1 MRIDCVSCG
10 YEINLDHRVFDDYA
24 GPIKC
29 YCCGAM
35 MEVRTKQGVMQSL
48 MPLENHGPGIG
59 EKGLEAAAV

>member
-35 MEVRTKQGVMQSL
+35 MEVRTQRGVMHSL
-48 MPLENHGPGIG
+48 MRLENHGPGIG
-59 EKGLEAAAV
+59 EEGREAAAV